1 MKAWASG
8 HGKAAI
14 NAVMI
19 DCLFTGQCHPS
30 KPASLADNFR
40 EWHEKFLRQNTTL
53 SRLDSIHCKTTT
65 VIKPYCKKPGDNS
78 IVCNRAHYA
87 VFQRVSLIWYMRLN
101 EMKTRHGQRIQEDI
115 NGGSRG
121 QVSIATRS
129 GGGLE
134 YSLRRGKDSHPG
146 YAEACRFTTFRH
158 VPPGACRCA
167 RWPVRKAMAAV
178 TRVSKPLFMEV
189 ILLKSTIN
197 SS

>member
-1 MKAWASG
+1 MMMKAWASG

-19 DCLFTGQCHPS
+19 DCLFTGQCHPC
-30 KPASLADNFR
+30 KPASLADNLR

-101 EMKTRHGQRIQEDI
+101 EMKTRHGQRGFVE
-115 NGGSRG
+115 
-121 QVSIATRS
+121 
-129 GGGLE
+129 
-134 YSLRRGKDSHPG
+134 
-146 YAEACRFTTFRH
+146 
-158 VPPGACRCA
+158 
-167 RWPVRKAMAAV
+167 
-178 TRVSKPLFMEV
+178 
-189 ILLKSTIN
+189 
-197 SS
+197 